1 MVGRRREVGVGVLE
15 TESWK
20 SGVGVEDEAEGDRDE
35 EARGT
40 GVTTSSRQSGEL
52 R

>member
-1 MVGRRREVGVGVLE
+1 MVGRSREVGVGFFE
-15 TESWK
+15 AESWK
-20 SGVGVEDEAEGDRDE
+20 SGVGVEDEAERDRDE
-35 EARGT
+35 EVRGA